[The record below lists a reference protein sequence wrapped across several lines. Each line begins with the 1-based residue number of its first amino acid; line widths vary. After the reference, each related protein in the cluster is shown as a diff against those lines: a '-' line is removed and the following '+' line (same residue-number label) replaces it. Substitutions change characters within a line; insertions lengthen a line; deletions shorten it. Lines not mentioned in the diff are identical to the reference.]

1 MIEPD
6 YDEYDNDPEEWGDEW
21 DGVSD
26 DTNDRHALVLVQ
38 GEQVKLGVR
47 DRDGETVITLTAGEA
62 QHMTAILHVATEY
75 ARRDEERNYRQ
86 QRRAEREQERDRDR
100 GTERER

>member
-6 YDEYDNDPEEWGDEW
+6 YDERENDEEEWGDEW

-26 DTNDRHALVLVQ
+26 DDTDRHALVLVE

-47 DRDGETVITLTAGEA
+47 DRNGETVITLTAGEA
-62 QHMTAILHVATEY
+62 QHMTAILGVATEY
-75 ARRDEERNYRQ
+75 AKRDAERNYRQ
-86 QRRAEREQERDRDR
+86 QRRAEREQERARGVERDR
-100 GTERER
+100 

>member
-1 MIEPD
+1 MQEPD
-6 YDEYDNDPEEWGDEW
+6 YDEYGNDPEEWGDDW

-26 DTNDRHALVLVQ
+26 DDNERHALVLVQ

-62 QHMTAILHVATEY
+62 QHMTAILGVATEY
-75 ARRDEERNYRQ
+75 AKRDEERNYRQ
-86 QRRAEREQERDRDR
+86 QRRAERDRERDRGMERDR
-100 GTERER
+100 